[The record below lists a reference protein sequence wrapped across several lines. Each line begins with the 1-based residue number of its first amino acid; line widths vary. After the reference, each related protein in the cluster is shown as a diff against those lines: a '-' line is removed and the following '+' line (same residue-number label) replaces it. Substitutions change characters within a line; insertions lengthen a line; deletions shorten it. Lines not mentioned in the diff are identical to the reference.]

1 MRRLLLGSWTLPS
14 GNSVDAVLEV
24 SPGDLPHYEPRCEWE
39 RFPPSKRDVAFYT
52 RHIAPEVYAKL
63 AALLAP
69 KGRVLF
75 IQT

>member
-24 SPGDLPHYEPRCEWE
+24 SPGDSPHYEARCEWE
-39 RFPPSKRDVAFYT
+39 RFPPSKRDAAYY
-52 RHIAPEVYAKL
+52 RKHIAPQVYAKL

-69 KGRVLF
+69 EGRMLV
-75 IQT
+75 IQA